1 MYLFMAAISLICSA
15 QAFSVCTSRAPY
27 LHFVEG
33 PRLLTVMA
41 SLAEEHRL

>member
-1 MYLFMAAISLICSA
+1 MAVISLICSA
-15 QAFSVCTSRAPY
+15 QAFSICTSRARY

-33 PRLLTVMA
+33 PRLLTAVA

>member
-1 MYLFMAAISLICSA
+1 MAAISLICSA

-27 LHFVEG
+27 LYFVEG